1 MTTCY
6 PLTGLINMSV
16 FSERLKLLRSARN
29 ITQTR
34 LAELVEA
41 DPRVYNRWERGIA
54 TPQLDTVVKI
64 ADILQVSMDELT
76 GRTQDMTEPKIHNH
90 ELFSLYHQV
99 DDLPDEDQQAL
110 ILVID
115 SFIKKTQ
122 MTKVMGKA
130 KA

>member
-41 DPRVYNRWERGIA
+41 DPQG
-54 TPQLDTVVKI
+54 L
-64 ADILQVSMDELT
+64 
-76 GRTQDMTEPKIHNH
+76 
-90 ELFSLYHQV
+90 
-99 DDLPDEDQQAL
+99 
-110 ILVID
+110 
-115 SFIKKTQ
+115 
-122 MTKVMGKA
+122 
-130 KA
+130 